1 MASAGRPGGLEPD
14 VAKIRKR
21 LGGTRFGI
29 VTFLIVIPVAAPR
42 LREGTN
48 RRKESAMT
56 KFLKLLKDKSGASA
70 AEYALILAIIGSAIA
85 VAAIGLGGA
94 IGDRMN
100 SAFSCITGGTA
111 DDCGS
116 AAASSS
122 GS

>member
-21 LGGTRFGI
+21 LGDTRFGI

-85 VAAIGLGGA
+85 IAALGLGEAIGN
-94 IGDRMN
+94 RM
-100 SAFSCITGGTA
+100 
-111 DDCGS
+111 D
-116 AAASSS
+116 AAASCINGATS
-122 GS
+122 GACPAS

>member
-1 MASAGRPGGLEPD
+1 LASAGRPGGLEPD

-48 RRKESAMT
+48 RRKESAMKT
-56 KFLKLLKDKSGASA
+56 FLKLLKDKSGASA

-85 VAAIGLGGA
+85 IAAIGLGGA
-94 IGDRMN
+94 IGNRMDAA
-100 SAFSCITGGTA
+100 SSCIKGGTA
-111 DDCGS
+111 ESCGAP
-116 AAASSS
+116 AAAPAS
-122 GS
+122 

>member
-1 MASAGRPGGLEPD
+1 LASAGRPGGLEPD

-48 RRKESAMT
+48 RRKESAMK

-85 VAAIGLGGA
+85 IAAIGLGGA
-94 IGDRMN
+94 IGNRMDAA
-100 SAFSCITGGTA
+100 SSCIKGGTA
-111 DDCGS
+111 ADCPAGA
-116 AAASSS
+116 AAAS
-122 GS
+122 